1 MIGTTVFRLITPK
14 IFTRIEV
21 ATNAKLIQ
29 LKQII
34 EERTQIKPKDQKL
47 YLDQQF
53 KKKIN
58 LPDSTL
64 ISKLGLKQGDAIYL
78 QNSDAKSDYSDV

>member
-1 MIGTTVFRLITPK
+1 MQGTAVYRLITPK

-34 EERTQIKPKDQKL
+34 EERTQVKPKDQKL
-47 YLDQQF
+47 YCDQQF
-53 KKKIN
+53 KKK
-58 LPDSTL
+58 
-64 ISKLGLKQGDAIYL
+64 
-78 QNSDAKSDYSDV
+78 